1 MMGNRVNKKYLCVV
15 HVHLVGTGRC
25 IDLLQ
30 KTDHAMKVYPPPSLS
45 SRCWYNTGIPNA
57 FNCTATTASIIDGIK
72 LVRLTYKSILNFSID
87 RHHHHHRY
95 NIDHYHHAIK
105 CDRASVSLDTGME
118 SNVGTFATAGAD
130 KMM

>member
-1 MMGNRVNKKYLCVV
+1 M
-15 HVHLVGTGRC
+15 GTGSC

-30 KTDHAMKVYPPPSLS
+30 KTDHAMKVYYPPPLS
-45 SRCWYNTGIPNA
+45 NRSSYITDIPNA
-57 FNCTATTASIIDGIK
+57 FNSAASTISIDEDKENAK
-72 LVRLTYKSILNFSID
+72 LSYKSILNFSID

-95 NIDHYHHAIK
+95 SIDHYHHAIK